1 MQCHLQVLLRVMQFQ
16 EQICHLT
23 IVWQTLIDA
32 RTSQFFLDRIDIN
45 RCTSEFFLNRT
56 HVGSQLYLMG
66 FLDLISKF
74 GLVSFGFSLSPD
86 FNSKYSKYT
95 QDQRVR
101 GIYLFRSAKSEIS
114 ERWCNSVIGK
124 DRLEMGC
131 STGKKK

>member
-1 MQCHLQVLLRVMQFQ
+1 MSPTSATTCNAILGTNLSSDNCLANIKR
-16 EQICHLT
+16 C
-23 IVWQTLIDA
+23 
-32 RTSQFFLDRIDIN
+32 TSQFFLDRIDIN
-45 RCTSEFFLNRT
+45 GCTSEFFLNRT